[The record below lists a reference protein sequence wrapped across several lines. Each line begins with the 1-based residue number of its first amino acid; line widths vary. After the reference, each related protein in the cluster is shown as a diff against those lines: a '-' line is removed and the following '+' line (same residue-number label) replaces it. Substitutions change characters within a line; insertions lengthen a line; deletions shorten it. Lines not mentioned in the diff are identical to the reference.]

1 MIGLDTNV
9 VVRYLAQD
17 EPRQSAAATRLMEKQ
32 LSSENPGFITLVTMC
47 EVAWVLAGPYRADR
61 KRIREVV
68 EALLGTRQI
77 EVESA
82 ELVWKALRAWE
93 GSPADFSDA
102 LIGEV
107 CAAKG
112 ARAVVTFD
120 KAAAKLPSFE
130 LLS

>member
-9 VVRYLAQD
+9 IIRYLAQD
-17 EPRQSAAATRLMEKQ
+17 EPRQSAAATRLMERT
-32 LSSENPGFITLVTMC
+32 LSPENPGFITLVTMC
-47 EVAWVLAGPYRADR
+47 EVVWVLAGPYKADR
-61 KRIREVV
+61 ERIRSVV
-68 EALLGTRQI
+68 EGLLGTRQI

-93 GSPADFSDA
+93 GSPAGFSDA
-102 LIGEV
+102 LIGEI
-107 CAAKG
+107 CAARG
-112 ARAVVTFD
+112 AMKVATFD